1 MTMKHIVSLNRTKEE
16 YVGKQIQKHAINTY
30 IYINY
35 CLMLSMLLCSDNDLT
50 SIDIRYTRGTHCNTV
65 IMKMGGKVSI
75 NKTKQ

>member
-1 MTMKHIVSLNRTKEE
+1 
-16 YVGKQIQKHAINTY
+16 
-30 IYINY
+30 
-35 CLMLSMLLCSDNDLT
+35 MLSMLLCSDNDLT